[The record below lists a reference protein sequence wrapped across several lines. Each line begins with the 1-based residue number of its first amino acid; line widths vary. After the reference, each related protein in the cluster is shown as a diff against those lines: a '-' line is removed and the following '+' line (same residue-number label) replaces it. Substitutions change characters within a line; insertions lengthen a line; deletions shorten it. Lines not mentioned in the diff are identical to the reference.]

1 MFREMSMNVKVCM
14 STIKQDKKVAQTIQ
28 SFSFQKT
35 DIIFQILMN
44 ANLMLTDARR
54 FVQMSMEVTTVTVI
68 LDSPSMT
75 IEKHVQK
82 VCQATYYDT

>member
-14 STIKQDKKVAQTIQ
+14 STIKRDKRLHRQYSPSLLK
-28 SFSFQKT
+28 KT

-54 FVQMSMEVTTVTVI
+54 FV
-68 LDSPSMT
+68 
-75 IEKHVQK
+75 
-82 VCQATYYDT
+82 

>member
-1 MFREMSMNVKVCM
+1 MSLNVKVCM
-14 STIKQDKKVAQTIQ
+14 GTIKRDKRLHRQYSPSLFK
-28 SFSFQKT
+28 KT

-82 VCQATYYDT
+82 VCQATFCDTFTY